1 MKEIHTRIKSKQTKV
16 VQYAQGKS
24 AILRI
29 FPETVKNNQRM
40 TLFWE
45 SAQRDLKAHLQ
56 EHNSARC

>member
-29 FPETVKNNQRM
+29 FSRNGQKQSENDSVLGERSERSEGP
-40 TLFWE
+40 
-45 SAQRDLKAHLQ
+45 
-56 EHNSARC
+56 SARA